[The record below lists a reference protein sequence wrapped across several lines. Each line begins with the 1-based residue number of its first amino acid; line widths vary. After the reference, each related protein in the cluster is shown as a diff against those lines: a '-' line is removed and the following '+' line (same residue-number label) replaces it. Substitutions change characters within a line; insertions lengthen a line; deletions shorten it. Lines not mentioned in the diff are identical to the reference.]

1 MKTLITSTLAV
12 AVIASVAVASAPTK
26 DIVDIAAGD
35 SNFSTLVS
43 LVKQAGLVD
52 TLKSKGPF
60 TVFAPT
66 NAAFAKLPK
75 ATVDAVVSDKAL
87 LTNVLLY
94 HVVPGNVT
102 AKQVIDAAPLKA
114 KTALKAGETAQT
126 LDIRVVDGKVRVNN
140 ATVTKADI
148 VATNGVIHVIDTV
161 LVPPAAGTQA
171 KASNTVVHTSTCG
184 G

>member
-1 MKTLITSTLAV
+1 MKTLITSSLAL
-12 AVIASVAVASAPTK
+12 AAIASTAMAAAPTK

-43 LVKQAGLVD
+43 LVKQAGLVE

-94 HVVPGNVT
+94 HVVPGKVT
-102 AKQVIDAAPLKA
+102 AHQVMDAAPLKA
-114 KTALKAGETAQT
+114 KTALKTGEVAQT
-126 LDIRVVDGKVRVNN
+126 LDIRVVEGKVRVNN

-148 VATNGVIHVIDTV
+148 MATNGVIHVIDTV

>member
-12 AVIASVAVASAPTK
+12 AAIASVAVAAAPTK

-52 TLKSKGPF
+52 TLKSEGPF

-66 NAAFAKLPK
+66 NDAFAKLPK

-94 HVVPGNVT
+94 HVVPGKVT
-102 AKQVIDAAPLKA
+102 AHQVIDAAPLKA
-114 KTALKAGETAQT
+114 KTALKVNNAAQT
-126 LDIRVVDGKVRVNN
+126 LDIKVVNGKVRINNVNVIK
-140 ATVTKADI
+140 TDI
-148 VATNGVIHVIDTV
+148 MAKNGVIHVIDGV

>member
-12 AVIASVAVASAPTK
+12 AAIASVAVASAPSK

-75 ATVDAVVSDKAL
+75 ATVDAVVSDTGIGIAAEDHGRVFEGFYR
-87 LTNVLLY
+87 TQA
-94 HVVPGNVT
+94 
-102 AKQVIDAAPLKA
+102 AKQS
-114 KTALKAGETAQT
+114 GE
-126 LDIRVVDGKVRVNN
+126 
-140 ATVTKADI
+140 
-148 VATNGVIHVIDTV
+148 
-161 LVPPAAGTQA
+161 PGTGIGLR
-171 KASNTVVHTSTCG
+171 SERFWNRH
-184 G
+184 

>member
-1 MKTLITSTLAV
+1 MKTLITSTLAL
-12 AVIASVAVASAPTK
+12 AAIASTAVAVAPAK

-43 LVKQAGLVD
+43 LVKQAGLVE
-52 TLKSKGPF
+52 TLKSEGPF

-66 NAAFAKLPK
+66 NDAFAKLPK

-94 HVVPGNVT
+94 HVVPGKVT
-102 AKQVIDAAPLKA
+102 AHQVLDAAPLKA
-114 KTALKAGETAQT
+114 KTALKVNNTAQT
-126 LDIRVVDGKVRVNN
+126 LDVKVMDGKVRINN
-140 ATVTKADI
+140 ATVIKTDI
-148 VATNGVIHVIDTV
+148 MAKNGIIHVIDSV

-171 KASNTVVHTSTCG
+171 KASNTVVQTSTCG